1 MSNAIPPEVQRRFF
15 HFFFSGCERISQD
28 DVIQMLRPS
37 WCKQTG
43 QICLAFKQARRQQ
56 WNLSNLCYCL
66 EKVIS
71 AKLIINSGQPSLEN
85 IHHCFL
91 LLGCLLLNLL
101 SIDFTQRHRQPT
113 LTAQTGPWLVEK
125 KLCAQVFSEISS
137 SQGQLSERIAAFIAL
152 QLSSKYALD
161 YYTLLKVYF
170 CTLLYSYN
178 YVRYTA
184 KSHCICKKENKM

>member
-1 MSNAIPPEVQRRFF
+1 
-15 HFFFSGCERISQD
+15 
-28 DVIQMLRPS
+28 MLRPS

-43 QICLAFKQARRQQ
+43 QICLAFKQARRLQ

-71 AKLIINSGQPSLEN
+71 TKLIINSGQPSLEN

-113 LTAQTGPWLVEK
+113 LMAQAGPWLVEK
-125 KLCAQVFSEISS
+125 KLCAQVFSEISN
-137 SQGQLSERIAAFIAL
+137 SQGQLSERTAAFLAL
-152 QLSSKYALD
+152 LLSSKYALEF
-161 YYTLLKVYF
+161 YTLLRVYF
-170 CTLLYSYN
+170 YIIMWGIAYSNVTLYL
-178 YVRYTA
+178 
-184 KSHCICKKENKM
+184 